1 MRYKFECLMQI
12 NCRIQG
18 SWIGDESPKQASRIQ
33 SRGVVN
39 VQVERYL
46 IPGEVDEEAGLG
58 LQVLAAGEADA
69 VPEELQRRVDE
80 GQQTDGNDVPDKQT
94 DVNSSDEKNR
104 EAHNTCLHGRPNG
117 RTEKAKDRGGKR
129 RAHLYSS

>member
-1 MRYKFECLMQI
+1 M
-12 NCRIQG
+12 CRQ
-18 SWIGDESPKQASRIQ
+18 
-33 SRGVVN
+33 
-39 VQVERYL
+39 RYL

-69 VPEELQRRVDE
+69 MPEELQRRVDE

-94 DVNSSDEKNR
+94 DVNSSDGKNR
-104 EAHNTCLHGRPNG
+104 EAHKSLHGRPNG
-117 RTEKAKDRGGKR
+117 QTEKAKDRGGKR